1 MRGDALLQALVN
13 TPVADN
19 KARLE
24 TLFLDFVAEATL
36 GQNRYPNS
44 PEVLTSESRIELFD
58 WDFSAVLATWMMWTG

>member
-1 MRGDALLQALVN
+1 MDKKMRGDALLQALVN

-36 GQNRYPNS
+36 GQNRYQNS
-44 PEVLTSESRIELFD
+44 PEVLTSGISK
-58 WDFSAVLATWMMWTG
+58 